1 MKKMGRACFE
11 RMQAEQKELA
21 ERIGKLAVFI
31 KKIRL
36 DNVDS
41 IDSITLMVDLTA
53 EDQWYCEQMEAQL
66 KAMAEY
72 NQILLTRIG
81 YAVQQGIED

>member
-31 KKIRL
+31 KKIRM
-36 DNVDS
+36 DNV
-41 IDSITLMVDLTA
+41 DSITLMVDLTA
-53 EDQWYCEQMEAQL
+53 EDQWYCEQLEAQL
-66 KAMAEY
+66 KAMVEY

>member
-1 MKKMGRACFE
+1 MKKMDRACFE

-31 KKIRL
+31 KKIRM
-36 DNVDS
+36 DNV
-41 IDSITLMVDLTA
+41 DSITLMVDLTA
-53 EDQWYCEQMEAQL
+53 EDQWYCEQMEAQI

>member
-31 KKIRL
+31 KKIRM
-36 DNVDS
+36 DNA
-41 IDSITLMVDLTA
+41 DSITLMVDLTA

-66 KAMAEY
+66 KAMADY

>member
-31 KKIRL
+31 KKIRM
-36 DNVDS
+36 DNVDG
-41 IDSITLMVDLTA
+41 ITLMVDLTA

>member
-1 MKKMGRACFE
+1 MEKMSRACFE

-21 ERIGKLAVFI
+21 GRIGELEVFI
-31 KKIRL
+31 YKIRMV
-36 DNVDS
+36 NV
-41 IDSITLMVDLTA
+41 DSITLMDYLTA

-66 KAMAEY
+66 KAMVEY

>member
-1 MKKMGRACFE
+1 MKKMGRTCFE

-31 KKIRL
+31 KKIRM
-36 DNVDS
+36 DNV
-41 IDSITLMVDLTA
+41 DSITLMVDLTA
-53 EDQWYCEQMEAQL
+53 EDQWYCEQLEAQL

>member
-36 DNVDS
+36 DNV
-41 IDSITLMVDLTA
+41 DSITLMVDLTA

>member
-1 MKKMGRACFE
+1 MQKMTKSCFE

-41 IDSITLMVDLTA
+41 ITLMVDLSA

-66 KAMAEY
+66 KAMADY

>member
-11 RMQAEQKELA
+11 RMQAVQKELA

-31 KKIRL
+31 KKIRM
-36 DNVDS
+36 DNV
-41 IDSITLMVDLTA
+41 DSITLMVDLTA

-66 KAMAEY
+66 KAMADY

>member
-21 ERIGKLAVFI
+21 ERIGKLTVFI
-31 KKIRL
+31 KKIRM
-36 DNVDS
+36 DNV
-41 IDSITLMVDLTA
+41 DSITLMVDLTA

>member
-1 MKKMGRACFE
+1 MKKMSRACFE

-31 KKIRL
+31 KKIRM
-36 DNVDS
+36 DNA
-41 IDSITLMVDLTA
+41 DSITLMVDLTA

-66 KAMAEY
+66 KAMADY

>member
-41 IDSITLMVDLTA
+41 ITLMVDLTA

-66 KAMAEY
+66 KAMVEY

-81 YAVQQGIED
+81 YAIQQGIED

>member
-31 KKIRL
+31 KKIRM
-36 DNVDS
+36 DNV
-41 IDSITLMVDLTA
+41 DSITLMVDLTA
-53 EDQWYCEQMEAQL
+53 EDQWYCEQMAAQL
-66 KAMAEY
+66 KAMVDY

>member
-31 KKIRL
+31 KKIRM
-36 DNVDS
+36 DNV
-41 IDSITLMVDLTA
+41 DSITLMVDLTA
-53 EDQWYCEQMEAQL
+53 EDQLYCEQMEAQL

>member
-31 KKIRL
+31 KKIRM

-41 IDSITLMVDLTA
+41 ISLMVDLTA

-66 KAMAEY
+66 KAMVEY

>member
-31 KKIRL
+31 KKIRM

-41 IDSITLMVDLTA
+41 ITLMIDLTA

-66 KAMAEY
+66 KAMVEY

>member
-31 KKIRL
+31 RKIRM
-36 DNVDS
+36 DNV
-41 IDSITLMVDLTA
+41 DSITLMVDLTA
-53 EDQWYCEQMEAQL
+53 EDQWYCEQLEAQL

>member
-1 MKKMGRACFE
+1 MEKMGRACFE

-41 IDSITLMVDLTA
+41 ITLMVDLTA

-66 KAMAEY
+66 KAMK
-72 NQILLTRIG
+72 
-81 YAVQQGIED
+81 

>member
-31 KKIRL
+31 KQIRL
-36 DNVDS
+36 DNVD
-41 IDSITLMVDLTA
+41 IITLMVDLTA

>member
-31 KKIRL
+31 KKIRM
-36 DNVDS
+36 DNV
-41 IDSITLMVDLTA
+41 DSITLMVDLTA

-72 NQILLTRIG
+72 NQILLTSIG

>member
-1 MKKMGRACFE
+1 MKKMDRACFE

-31 KKIRL
+31 KKIRM
-36 DNVDS
+36 DNV
-41 IDSITLMVDLTA
+41 DSITLMVDLTA